1 MEVILNDGPDRMLY
15 FFVSLV
21 QMTEDE
27 NRSVSYGSV
36 EILKPDIKASDHRR
50 ECAPYTP
57 YSRPSLVRRRSLPD

>member
-21 QMTEDE
+21 QVTEDE

-36 EILKPDIKASDHRR
+36 EILKPDIKATAGNVPPILGPVPRK
-50 ECAPYTP
+50 APF
-57 YSRPSLVRRRSLPD
+57 VA